1 MMNKYYTPVFYL
13 VILLILQLTLV
24 EIISYK
30 NFKPDLLL
38 IGLIYFT
45 LKFGQIHGMIASF
58 FFGLFL
64 DILSNGVI
72 GANAISKVIAT
83 FITGYF
89 SETNSTRLEYSTN
102 FFLIVFFVSLIE
114 KIVYIFVAVNLD
126 FKSLLIVVVQHGLI
140 PSVVTLI
147 FSLFV
152 LVLPKEREIR

>member
-1 MMNKYYTPVFYL
+1 MMNKYYASIFYL
-13 VILLILQLTLV
+13 IILLILQLTLV
-24 EIISYK
+24 ELISYK

-45 LKFGQIHGMIASF
+45 LRFGQIQGMIVSF
-58 FFGLFL
+58 FFGLSL

-89 SETNSTRLEYSTN
+89 SETNSNKFEYSTS

-114 KIVYIFVAVNLD
+114 KIIYIFVAISLD
-126 FKSLLIVVVQHGLI
+126 FKSLLIVVVRDGLI
-140 PSVVTLI
+140 PTIVTLV